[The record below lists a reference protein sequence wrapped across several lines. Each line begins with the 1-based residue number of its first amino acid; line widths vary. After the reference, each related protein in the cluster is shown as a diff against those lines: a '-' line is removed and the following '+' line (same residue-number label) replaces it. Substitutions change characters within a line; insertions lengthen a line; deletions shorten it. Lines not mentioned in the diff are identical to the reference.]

1 MRTLSKQAIISR
13 DNHRV
18 EFDLPADLP
27 EGRYQV
33 LLVIEEEPQPQ
44 AAGGFDFPIN
54 TTLCH
59 EPLETYSREKMYG
72 DEGR

>member
-1 MRTLSKQAIISR
+1 MRTLSKQAIISH

-44 AAGGFDFPIN
+44 AAGGFDFPIDHK
-54 TTLCH
+54 TMYASH
-59 EPLETYSREKMYG
+59 DFSRENMYG